1 MLIRSRKH
9 FVAGI
14 VMVGSF
20 FAVCIYLLFPMLHDN
35 YGNRLTG
42 LQFADSVFNSLAK
55 GSSYF
60 LPEVR
65 KEIDA
70 VEGKTIEVNVPLEHK
85 YSYGAARVLSIVG
98 AEANY
103 DKEGRLHFKG
113 DLGSILNAA
122 ADVGDTL
129 YYNEHKPIEEKYRMP
144 ALQVAK
150 CWWSLLHPAIQ
161 ELQKQ
166 GHIEYAKIV
175 DVTLKKAMFKDD
187 KKLWDWINTVK
198 MNTIKRASV
207 TVALL
212 DESGSPVQS
221 WKLTN
226 AWPKKYTVEGFKA
239 DGNNVSM
246 ETIVLAH
253 EGVTPA

>member
-1 MLIRSRKH
+1 M
-9 FVAGI
+9 
-14 VMVGSF
+14 
-20 FAVCIYLLFPMLHDN
+20 
-35 YGNRLTG
+35 G
-42 LQFADSVFNSLAK
+42 L
-55 GSSYF
+55 
-60 LPEVR
+60 
-65 KEIDA
+65 
-70 VEGKTIEVNVPLEHK
+70 
-85 YSYGAARVLSIVG
+85 
-98 AEANY
+98 
-103 DKEGRLHFKG
+103 
-113 DLGSILNAA
+113 
-122 ADVGDTL
+122 
-129 YYNEHKPIEEKYRMP
+129 
-144 ALQVAK
+144 
-150 CWWSLLHPAIQ
+150 
-161 ELQKQ
+161 
-166 GHIEYAKIV
+166 
-175 DVTLKKAMFKDD
+175 DD